1 MTDQPE
7 ISCEC
12 VMPTLCVP
20 DLSATVDFY
29 RECLRFGLEF
39 LWGEPPVH
47 AGMRLGDVSIHFS
60 KGEAG
65 PDGFWLYFVVEDVDS
80 LYEYYTSNEVEV
92 LSEPTTQPWEMREFE
107 IKDLNGYVLRF
118 GQFDSTAGEKVKI
131 ERVQV
136 EARLEKR
143 LVAVME
149 DVAAHKGMTVSEML
163 EETLLH
169 TFEALPNYSGVASP
183 HTKRTMRQIEELKKK
198 HGIDYDTHS
207 SYRFTEE

>member
-1 MTDQPE
+1 
-7 ISCEC
+7 
-12 VMPTLCVP
+12 MPTLCVP
-20 DLSATVDFY
+20 DLPAAVNFY
-29 RECLRFGLEF
+29 KESLGFEQEF

-47 AGMRLGDVSIHFS
+47 AGMCLGDVSIHFS

-65 PDGFWLYFVVEDVDS
+65 ARGFWLYFVVDNVDS
-80 LYEYYTSNEVEV
+80 LYEYYTSRDVEV

-107 IKDLNGYVLRF
+107 VKDLNGYVLRC
-118 GQFDSTAGEKVKI
+118 GQLDSTAGEQVKI
-131 ERVQV
+131 ERVPV

-169 TFEALPNYSGVASP
+169 TFEALPNYSGVAS
-183 HTKRTMRQIEELKKK
+183 RTLR
-198 HGIDYDTHS
+198 G
-207 SYRFTEE
+207 R